1 MAAMGFRH
9 RISRVARSESGFTLI
24 EMLIVVIVMGI
35 LTMIA
40 LPSYL
45 TLRTRAYDATAKSN
59 ITELIPSVGAYYQDN
74 QTYVGMTL
82 AGLKASYDSAI
93 DTTKYVLPVADLT
106 ATSYCIQA
114 SSGTRTWRKN
124 GPVAALQN
132 LACP

>member
-1 MAAMGFRH
+1 MAAMRSSP
-9 RISRVARSESGFTLI
+9 RLSSIARSESGFTLL
-24 EMLIVVIVMGI
+24 EMLIVVIVLGI

-82 AGLKASYDSAI
+82 AGLKGSYDSAI
-93 DTTKYVLPVADLT
+93 NTSKYVVPVADLT

-124 GPVAALQN
+124 GPVPALEN
-132 LACP
+132 LPCP